1 MYPALRGDF
10 VSSSFPAVFY
20 CGLSWQKNGTK
31 RSKKADMIKTL
42 RKRHL
47 QIWSLWALLLPL
59 GIIAATL
66 ARKPVVKDNFAQ
78 THNRTAWP
86 VLIAEKK
93 LSENSLQ
100 LRTNPAGTVRQLVW
114 LNREPLTVP
123 SATIYLAKT
132 DTATMAGAAY
142 IGRIETRGTYMF
154 SLPVQSEYHFLLY
167 DFIHQQIIGRLAFRE
182 KEIKQ
187 PLNTAS
193 PNTNSQTLRHE
204 Q

>member
-1 MYPALRGDF
+1 
-10 VSSSFPAVFY
+10 
-20 CGLSWQKNGTK
+20 
-31 RSKKADMIKTL
+31 MIKTL

-78 THNRTAWP
+78 TQNMAAWP

-100 LRTNPAGTVRQLVW
+100 LRTTTAGTVRQLVW

-123 SATIYLAKT
+123 SATIYLAKA

-142 IGRIETRGTYMF
+142 LGRIETRGTYVF
-154 SLPVQSEYHFLLY
+154 SLPVQSEYHFLLF
-167 DFIHQQIIGRLAFRE
+167 DFIHQQIIGRLSFRE

-187 PLNTAS
+187 SLNTAS
-193 PNTNSQTLRHE
+193 PNTNSQNLRHE